1 LLPET
6 LASGKW
12 RRFLWRSLTPSLSNK
27 NVLIVADNQAAQNVR
42 ADVLRNHGVEV
53 HCAKDSV
60 EAALLWV
67 PDFFNLVLLDM
78 RHEPKDAL
86 AFWRTI
92 RRQDPKQRI
101 FFLVGPPHYISATCP
116 DEVLGSKAPAN
127 KVYAV
132 RIVASA

>member
-1 LLPET
+1 M
-6 LASGKW
+6 
-12 RRFLWRSLTPSLSNK
+12 WRSLTPSPSNK

-42 ADVLRNHGVEV
+42 ADVLRSHGVEV

-78 RHEPKDAL
+78 HHKPKDAL

-92 RRQDPKQRI
+92 RRQDSKQRI

-116 DEVLGSKAPAN
+116 DEVLGGKAPAT
-127 KVYAV
+127 KVHAV

>member
-1 LLPET
+1 M
-6 LASGKW
+6 
-12 RRFLWRSLTPSLSNK
+12 WRSLTPSPSNK
-27 NVLIVADNQAAQNVR
+27 NVLIVAGNGAAQNVR
-42 ADVLRNHGVEV
+42 AEVLRSHGVEV

-78 RHEPKDAL
+78 RHKPKDAL

-101 FFLVGPPHYISATCP
+101 FFLVGPPLYISAACP
-116 DEVLGSKAPAN
+116 DEVVRRKAPA
-127 KVYAV
+127 KKGHAV
-132 RIVASA
+132 RLVASA

>member
-1 LLPET
+1 M
-6 LASGKW
+6 
-12 RRFLWRSLTPSLSNK
+12 WRSLTSSPNK
-27 NVLIVADNQAAQNVR
+27 NVLIVAVNGVAQRVR
-42 ADVLRNHGVEV
+42 ADVLRSHGVEV

-78 RHEPKDAL
+78 RHKPKDAL

-92 RRQDPKQRI
+92 RRADPKQRI
-101 FFLVGPPHYISATCP
+101 LFLVGPPYYISATCP
-116 DEVLGSKAPAN
+116 DEVVSSKAPAN
-127 KVYAV
+127 KVRAV

>member
-1 LLPET
+1 
-6 LASGKW
+6 
-12 RRFLWRSLTPSLSNK
+12 LWPSLTPSPSNK
-27 NVLIVADNQAAQNVR
+27 NVLIVAGKGAAQNVR
-42 ADVLRNHGVEV
+42 ADVLRSHGVEV

-67 PDFFNLVLLDM
+67 PGFFNLVLLDV
-78 RHEPKDAL
+78 RHKPKDAM

-101 FFLVGPPHYISATCP
+101 FFLVGAPLYISATCP
-116 DEVLGSKAPAN
+116 DEVVGSKAPAN
-127 KVYAV
+127 KGRAV

>member
-6 LASGKW
+6 LASRKW
-12 RRFLWRSLTPSLSNK
+12 RRFLWRSLTPSPSNK
-27 NVLIVADNQAAQNVR
+27 NVLIVADNEAAQNVR
-42 ADVLRNHGVEV
+42 ADVLRSHGVEV

-78 RHEPKDAL
+78 RHKPKDAL

-101 FFLVGPPHYISATCP
+101 FFLVGPPHYISAVCP
-116 DEVLGSKAPAN
+116 DEVIGN
-127 KVYAV
+127 K
-132 RIVASA
+132 ASAEKAHAVGVLASA

>member
-1 LLPET
+1 M
-6 LASGKW
+6 
-12 RRFLWRSLTPSLSNK
+12 WRSLTPPPSNK
-27 NVLIVADNQAAQNVR
+27 NVLIVAGNGAAQNVR
-42 ADVLRNHGVEV
+42 ADVLRSHGVEV

-78 RHEPKDAL
+78 RHKPKDAL
-86 AFWRTI
+86 AIWRTI

-101 FFLVGPPHYISATCP
+101 FFLVGPPQYISAAYP
-116 DEVLGSKAPAN
+116 DEVIGNKALA
-127 KVYAV
+127 KKAHAV

>member
-1 LLPET
+1 M
-6 LASGKW
+6 
-12 RRFLWRSLTPSLSNK
+12 WRSLTPSPSNK
-27 NVLIVADNQAAQNVR
+27 NVLIVALNGAAQNVR
-42 ADVLRNHGVEV
+42 AGVLRSHGVEV

-78 RHEPKDAL
+78 RQKPKDAL

-101 FFLVGPPHYISATCP
+101 FFLAGPPLYISATCP
-116 DEVLGSKAPAN
+116 DEVVRRKAPA
-127 KVYAV
+127 KKGHAV
-132 RIVASA
+132 RLVASA

>member
-1 LLPET
+1 M
-6 LASGKW
+6 
-12 RRFLWRSLTPSLSNK
+12 WRSSTPSPSNK
-27 NVLIVADNQAAQNVR
+27 NVLIVADNQAAQKVR
-42 ADVLRNHGVEV
+42 LDVLRSHGVEV

-78 RHEPKDAL
+78 RQKPKDAL

-116 DEVLGSKAPAN
+116 DEVVGSKAPA
-127 KVYAV
+127 KKLHAP